1 MAELFP
7 GPGVRIT
14 HDTVETLTGIRRC
27 YPVAELER
35 PHVVHENIIDVLLA
49 SQTARVCSST
59 LTGLSAL
66 VAVAGSELLGSP
78 HTTVAGLAVAL
89 TAAVTA
95 VHGWR
100 SWRRPRQ
107 LWVYY
112 RGDRVCLFTS
122 RDRLQFA
129 QVVRALL
136 RALEAVESE
145 V

>member
-14 HDTVETLTGIRRC
+14 HDTVETLTGVPRC
-27 YPVAELER
+27 YPIAELER
-35 PHVVHENIIDVLLA
+35 PHIVHENIIDVLLA

-66 VAVAGSELLGSP
+66 AAMAASQLNSP
-78 HTTVAGLAVAL
+78 HATVAGVLVAL
-89 TAAVTA
+89 GAAATA

-107 LWVYY
+107 LWAYY
-112 RGDRVCLFTS
+112 RGDRVCLFVS

-136 RALEAVESE
+136 RAGETIGS
-145 V
+145 